1 MTQATCRSCGAEIG
15 PTDRFCEV
23 CGLRQ
28 PTEDDR
34 TERDLGPAAAGVT
47 DRGKRHPRNEDA
59 FALRIVDGRAVV
71 AVVCD
76 GVSTSD
82 RPDQAARLACATA
95 LATLVEALGADTDPG
110 TATGTAI
117 GAASK
122 AVIALADPGVVVERA
137 PACTYVSAVAT
148 EDTVVVGW
156 LGDSRAAWLAADAT
170 SSSAWL
176 TTDDSWAQEMVTSG
190 QLGYAEAAADP
201 RAHALT
207 GWLGADA
214 GEQESTAR
222 LVTVR
227 PTGPGVLLLCSDGL
241 WNYRSGPD
249 ELAGMIMPDAPQ
261 DPLLA
266 AKTLVQFALD
276 SGGQDNIT
284 AAVVP
289 FPPLLSLVRKETS

>member
-1 MTQATCRSCGAEIG
+1 MTQATCRSCGAEIV

-28 PTEDDR
+28 PSEDDR
-34 TERDLGPAAAGVT
+34 TERDFGPAAAGVT

-95 LATLVEALGADTDPG
+95 LDTLVEALGADTDPG

-137 PACTYVSAVAT
+137 PACTYVSAVTT

-190 QLGYAEAAADP
+190 QLGDAEAAADP

-214 GEQESTAR
+214 GERESTAR
-222 LVTVR
+222 LVAVR

-284 AAVVP
+284 AAVIP